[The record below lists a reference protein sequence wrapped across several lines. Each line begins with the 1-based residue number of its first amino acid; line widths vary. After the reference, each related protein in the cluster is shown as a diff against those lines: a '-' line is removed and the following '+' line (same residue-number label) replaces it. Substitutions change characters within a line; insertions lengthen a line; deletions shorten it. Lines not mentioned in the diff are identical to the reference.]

1 MTTRVV
7 FLSGGVGSWA
17 AAMRVRDG
25 MEPGDRLVLLFTDT
39 KTEDAST
46 YAFLEAGA
54 AKALEGV
61 DGEFVKLADGRDIWE
76 VFRDV
81 RMIGNTRIDP
91 CSRVLKRELAA
102 SYIRD
107 NFDPDETVLYVGID
121 WTEVNRLP
129 AIVRNW
135 QPFTVRAP
143 LMAKPYLTKAA
154 LIAWAESEGLPIPEL
169 YARGFPHANCFT
181 GDTEIITESGVKRL
195 DALEGEAV
203 RVLGKWGAWK
213 DATVRSFGRQPVGE
227 LVVERFGKTMGIR
240 VTEDHLWFV
249 REAREREKIVTTSE
263 LRPGD
268 KIPYQVPT
276 RPAKIQPSPFGVA
289 RGFVYGDGSAPNIP
303 GRTALVRLCGEKDRA
318 LLPFFSGCRMSE
330 DAKTGDPVVY
340 DIPQYWKREIPPMG
354 ESRSYLYGWL
364 AGYFAADGSVSSGEA
379 VLSSADLDSL
389 RLVSDL
395 CIHVG
400 VEVGPI
406 RTQMRMGFGDEAS
419 ALYGLPL
426 PLRSLSADFFI
437 HAHHREQM
445 EAHDTTR
452 PRLLNWR
459 VVEYKRLNEVEEVYC
474 AVVPD
479 GEMFALAGS
488 VRTHNCGGACVKA
501 GHAQWARLLREY
513 PERYAHHEEREQS
526 MRDYLGRDDV
536 AILRDRRDGG
546 TQPLT
551 LASFRERIETASA
564 GQGSLWDVYDP
575 DDWGGCG
582 CFTDY
587 DEAAR

>member
-102 SYIRD
+102 DYITKT
-107 NFDPDETVLYVGID
+107 FDPADTVLYVGID

-129 AIVRNW
+129 VIVRNW

-169 YARGFPHANCFT
+169 YARGFPHA
-181 GDTEIITESGVKRL
+181 
-195 DALEGEAV
+195 
-203 RVLGKWGAWK
+203 
-213 DATVRSFGRQPVGE
+213 
-227 LVVERFGKTMGIR
+227 
-240 VTEDHLWFV
+240 
-249 REAREREKIVTTSE
+249 
-263 LRPGD
+263 
-268 KIPYQVPT
+268 
-276 RPAKIQPSPFGVA
+276 
-289 RGFVYGDGSAPNIP
+289 
-303 GRTALVRLCGEKDRA
+303 
-318 LLPFFSGCRMSE
+318 
-330 DAKTGDPVVY
+330 
-340 DIPQYWKREIPPMG
+340 
-354 ESRSYLYGWL
+354 
-364 AGYFAADGSVSSGEA
+364 
-379 VLSSADLDSL
+379 
-389 RLVSDL
+389 
-395 CIHVG
+395 
-400 VEVGPI
+400 
-406 RTQMRMGFGDEAS
+406 
-419 ALYGLPL
+419 
-426 PLRSLSADFFI
+426 
-437 HAHHREQM
+437 
-445 EAHDTTR
+445 
-452 PRLLNWR
+452 
-459 VVEYKRLNEVEEVYC
+459 
-474 AVVPD
+474 
-479 GEMFALAGS
+479 
-488 VRTHNCGGACVKA
+488 NCGGACVKA